1 MKRQKRG
8 NLTRDATA
16 VWKEDI
22 ALCAFEAVCVFANH
36 FNIVGVDALRSAFRF
51 EKFDSGILFWKVAKR
66 KNIAYKP
73 NATKLVLK
81 SKTLSRF

>member
-51 EKFDSGILFWKVAKR
+51 
-66 KNIAYKP
+66 
-73 NATKLVLK
+73 
-81 SKTLSRF
+81 